1 MTTSTEPDILY
12 HYTSQNGL
20 LGILKDNKLWMTN
33 ILYLNDSSE
42 YRHTI
47 DLLKS
52 EVEER
57 KERLSPY
64 KGLMYSTITQEDEI
78 NNKTHHTLD
87 ILKKFCEVYS
97 DFSRKDTFLQCYVF
111 SLSNS
116 KNGDDLN
123 QWRSYCPKEGGFS
136 IGFDY
141 QRLVSIIDKSEGYTL
156 KKCEYDPEEKQK
168 LINPLLDHIHNSFE
182 SDKDISTSL
191 VWSFILVETISFST
205 FIKHTSFKD
214 EQEYRVIKSGIND
227 DKVNHCE
234 GKSMIIPYVEF
245 SPMDENN
252 KLPIRKIIVG
262 PTPHPELSK
271 LSVQS
276 LLESK
281 GYEGVEVETS
291 NIPFRSW

>member
-12 HYTSQNGL
+12 HYTSQKGL
-20 LGILKDNKLWMTN
+20 LGILKENKLWMTN

-52 EVEER
+52 EVE
-57 KERLSPY
+57 KQKTLLT
-64 KGLMYSTITQEDEI
+64 GLMNSTIIPEDNI
-78 NNKTHHTLD
+78 NKRKHHILN
-87 ILKKFCEVYS
+87 ILKMFCETLIDS
-97 DFSRKDTFLQCYVF
+97 SGKDTFPQRYVF
-111 SLSNS
+111 SFSQKGN
-116 KNGDDLN
+116 DLN

-141 QRLVSIIDKSEGYTL
+141 QRLLSIRKSNGYTIQ
-156 KKCEYDPEEKQK
+156 KCEYDPGEKQK
-168 LINPLLDHIHNSFE
+168 LINPLLDRVHKSFE
-182 SDKDISTSL
+182 SDKDISSSL
-191 VWSFILVETISFST
+191 EWSFILAEIISFST
-205 FIKHTSFKD
+205 FIKHESFID
-214 EQEYRVIKSGIND
+214 EKEYRIIKSGIND
-227 DKVNHCE
+227 DKLNHCE
-234 GKSMIIPYVEF
+234 GKSMIIPYIEF

-252 KLPIRKIIVG
+252 KLPIRKIIVA